1 VGVNKKNNRKSGK
14 APAFPSTDGLLS
26 VIFLFFLERAEAS
39 SGLSFFVTFL
49 DKQKS
54 LKENYTSFWCP
65 MAELTG

>member
-1 VGVNKKNNRKSGK
+1 MQSE
-14 APAFPSTDGLLS
+14 LLS

-54 LKENYTSFWCP
+54 LKENNIRFLVPVPILSVGITYTLSIP
-65 MAELTG
+65 Q